1 MTGEKPETDA
11 ALASSTV
18 FESAQRGASTAD
30 TTTAQ
35 NNDSPHDE
43 SRSERALRVSQLDA
57 DEMDSGL
64 IHMLNAKISRALSVF
79 GVSTRPERVIERY

>member
-1 MTGEKPETDA
+1 MTGEKSQTDEV
-11 ALASSTV
+11 LASSTAL
-18 FESAQRGASTAD
+18 ESAQRGASTAD

-35 NNDSPHDE
+35 NDEPPHDE
-43 SRSERALRVSQLDA
+43 PRSERALRVSQLDA

-79 GVSTRPERVIERY
+79 GVSTKLQRVFDRH

>member
-1 MTGEKPETDA
+1 MTGEKSETDSV
-11 ALASSTV
+11 LASTTS
-18 FESAQRGASTAD
+18 ESAYHGTSIAD

-35 NNDSPHDE
+35 NDEPPHDE
-43 SRSERALRVSQLDA
+43 PRSERALRVSQLDA

-79 GVSTRPERVIERY
+79 GVSTESKRVFERY